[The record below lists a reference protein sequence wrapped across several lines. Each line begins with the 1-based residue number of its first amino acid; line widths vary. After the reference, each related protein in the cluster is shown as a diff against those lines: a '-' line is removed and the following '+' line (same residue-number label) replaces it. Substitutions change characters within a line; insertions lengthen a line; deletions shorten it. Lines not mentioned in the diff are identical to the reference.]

1 MVAEAAQTEG
11 WSRGDSG
18 PAQQEVDLETDVVG
32 DAQDHGDPG
41 DAESEVLE
49 AEGRP
54 RANPDLRPVE
64 ARRRVPGDPARR
76 VPDGQVTDQR
86 ERRGPARRE
95 REAEPTHLDGS
106 EHDRRVAVR

>member
-1 MVAEAAQTEG
+1 LDPDLAQLARHGDDLPQLGVEVILEDG
-11 WSRGDSG
+11 WPRPGQVEVRVSRRPTRESG
-18 PAQQEVDLETDVVG
+18 AAQQEVDLETDIVG

-76 VPDGQVTDQR
+76 VPDG
-86 ERRGPARRE
+86 
-95 REAEPTHLDGS
+95 
-106 EHDRRVAVR
+106 